1 MKKVLVIGSS
11 GAGKSTFARR
21 LGDIT
26 GLEVIHLDRH
36 FWNPGWVETPKLEWR
51 ERVAE
56 LLGGDSWIIDGN
68 FGGTMEMRLAAC
80 DTVIFL
86 DMPRLVCTWRVI
98 KRVITYRDGTRPD
111 ITPGCAEH
119 VDLGF
124 WLWTFRYPT
133 RSRPQ
138 VEQRLKNVEGS
149 KTICRLTSGRAV
161 ERFLAD
167 LESMKNV

>member
-21 LGDIT
+21 LGEIT

-36 FWNPGWVETPKLEWR
+36 FWNPGWVETPKPEWR
-51 ERVAE
+51 DRVAE
-56 LLGGDSWIIDGN
+56 LLSGESWIIDGN

-98 KRVITYRDGTRPD
+98 KRVITYREGTRPD
-111 ITPGCAEH
+111 ISPGCAER

-124 WLWTFRYPT
+124 WLWTFRFPK

-138 VEQRLKNVEGS
+138 VEERLKKVEDS
-149 KTICRLTSGRAV
+149 KTIYRLRSGRAV
-161 ERFLAD
+161 ERFLTD
-167 LESMKNV
+167 LESIKSV